1 MTRIKYIFYDS
12 TARDSRK
19 FWLWCVQATAI
30 VRFALTTT
38 LPWAIMV
45 AAEEAVDLNRMRW
58 LRLTASSN
66 INTRTPRKNFSRIQR
81 IWACT
86 TTLTLWWLWAQ
97 RSRKAVTC
105 LIWTLKIQLSTILSL
120 LRIITLTPRSVV
132 ARARNIALSQFT
144 SATGTSHKHTKWL
157 LPYLTASLTW
167 RAL

>member
-1 MTRIKYIFYDS
+1 MTYDKYIFYDS
-12 TARDSRK
+12 TARDSQK

-30 VRFALTTT
+30 VRFVLTTT

-45 AAEEAVDLNRMRW
+45 AVEEGVVLNRMKW
-58 LRLTASSN
+58 LRLTEISN
-66 INTRTPRKNFSRIQR
+66 ISTRTPRKNFYRIQR

-97 RSRKAVTC
+97 RWKAVTG
-105 LIWTLKIQLSTILSL
+105 LTWSPKTPQSTILSL
-120 LRIITLTPRSVV
+120 LRIITLTQRSVV
-132 ARARNIALSQFT
+132 VRARNIALSQST

-157 LPYLTASLTW
+157 LPYLTASLMW

>member
-1 MTRIKYIFYDS
+1 MTCIKYIFYDS

-30 VRFALTTT
+30 VRFVPTTT
-38 LPWAIMV
+38 LPWATMV
-45 AAEEAVDLNRMRW
+45 AVEEVAVLNKMKW
-58 LRLTASSN
+58 QRLTASSN
-66 INTRTPRKNFSRIQR
+66 TSIRTPRKNFFRIQR
-81 IWACT
+81 IWAYI

-97 RSRKAVTC
+97 RSRKAVTRLRC
-105 LIWTLKIQLSTILSL
+105 TPKTPQSTILSL
-120 LRIITLTPRSVV
+120 LRTITLMPRSVV
-132 ARARNIALSQFT
+132 ARARNIALSRST